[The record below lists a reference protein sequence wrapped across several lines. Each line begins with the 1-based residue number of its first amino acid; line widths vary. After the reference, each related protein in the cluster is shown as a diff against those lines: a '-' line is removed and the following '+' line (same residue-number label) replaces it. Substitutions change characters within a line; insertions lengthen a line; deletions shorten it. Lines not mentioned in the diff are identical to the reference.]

1 MDGHKLTFKAP
12 CDCIS
17 VEKLK
22 VCYVENATQKN
33 RLFTMKDA
41 HGNDLT
47 GLGNLFSQGA
57 YVDVVLDTV
66 NGFAY
71 LQNAGT
77 NKYLEQKITPVDNLE
92 SDRSDLPLS
101 ARMGSELNKKLNMRY
116 NPETD
121 MVEIFYNGVWNVW
134 ENGNMQNLFA
144 YNYGDE
150 NAVVTGGWSGY
161 AYKDTGSG
169 SSVKLPTV
177 TKESNRMKIGITG
190 TSSAWYFGSVFA
202 EKPIDL
208 TNYKTIEIVVGT
220 ASLNSNTGGGGFSV
234 ATTKANNYTNA
245 KIVNITG
252 TGTYTL
258 DVSSLSGSHYLCLS
272 VRAGASTAEQYYY
285 ISSVKLIK

>member
-1 MDGHKLTFKAP
+1 MANIKIVVNGPLMDGHKLTFKAP

-77 NKYLEQKITPVDNLE
+77 NKYLEQKLTPVDNLE

-101 ARMGSELNKKLNMRY
+101 ARMGSELNKKFGIELLWS
-116 NPETD
+116 NPKPNSYFSAQTVAVD
-121 MVEIFYNGVWNVW
+121 TSKYSKFYV
-134 ENGNMQNLFA
+134 L
-144 YNYGDE
+144 
-150 NAVVTGGWSGY
+150 
-161 AYKDTGSG
+161 
-169 SSVKLPTV
+169 SSHYD
-177 TKESNRMKIGITG
+177 
-190 TSSAWYFGSVFA
+190 SANH
-202 EKPIDL
+202 L
-208 TNYKTIEIVVGT
+208 TNVILNVKNVVQT
-220 ASLNSNTGGGGFSV
+220 CIDMRSSTVKRHATVINSGIKFDDG
-234 ATTKANNYTNA
+234 
-245 KIVNITG
+245 
-252 TGTYTL
+252 
-258 DVSSLSGSHYLCLS
+258 
-272 VRAGASTAEQYYY
+272 YY
-285 ISSVKLIK
+285 IGNGSWVKDIASVVPKYIYGEY